1 MSKKK
6 TRKKTGGF
14 GYEDYFRRT
23 RNRESRETY
32 YNDKQFN
39 KDIKKLL
46 GKYSEDNKNDDL
58 ICRECKSPALNIFTL
73 MRAFNIVK
81 KINDTWSNLYFKFVF
96 QNIILSTIK

>member
-39 KDIKKLL
+39 KDIQYL
-46 GKYSEDNKNDDL
+46 
-58 ICRECKSPALNIFTL
+58 PANEVKFESYKI
-73 MRAFNIVK
+73 IVRYL
-81 KINDTWSNLYFKFVF
+81 KIK
-96 QNIILSTIK
+96 